1 MTAMNCQNPSG
12 RMKMILIVIS
22 VALIALFLAVVGCFL
37 FAIGVLLGRIA
48 DNLDDCLKN
57 TKKIVGQAEVVLP
70 GLGRINQT
78 SGLLKKALPALIEVA
93 EIAPKDRFPARPTL
107 RSRMPSR

>member
-1 MTAMNCQNPSG
+1 
-12 RMKMILIVIS
+12 MILIVMT
-22 VALIALFLAVVGCFL
+22 VALVALFLAVVGCFL

-48 DNLDDCLKN
+48 DNLDDCLAN
-57 TKKIVGQAEVVLP
+57 EKKIVGQAEVVLP

-78 SGLLKKALPALIEVA
+78 SELIIKALPALIEVA
-93 EIAPKDRFPARPTL
+93 ENVPKDRFPARPTL

>member
-1 MTAMNCQNPSG
+1 
-12 RMKMILIVIS
+12 MILIVMT
-22 VALIALFLAVVGCFL
+22 VALVTLFLAVVGCFL

-48 DNLDDCLKN
+48 DNLDDCLAN
-57 TKKIVGQAEVVLP
+57 EKKIAGQAEVVLP

-78 SGLLKKALPALIEVA
+78 SGLIVKALPALIEIA
-93 EIAPKDRFPARPTL
+93 ENVPKDRFPAQSTL